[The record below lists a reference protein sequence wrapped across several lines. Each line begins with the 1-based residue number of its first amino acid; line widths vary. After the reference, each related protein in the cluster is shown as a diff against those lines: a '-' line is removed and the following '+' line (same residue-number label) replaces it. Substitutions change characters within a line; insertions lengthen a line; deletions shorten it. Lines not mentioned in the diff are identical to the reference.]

1 MKDRIQRILQEKQ
14 LTSAKLAD
22 LIEVQRSS
30 ISHILSGRN
39 KPSMDFMEKILTCFP
54 EISGD
59 WLITGKG
66 HMYKDQRAVQ
76 PAVNPTN
83 QAEKKGYSNNLFETS
98 IPTTSLG
105 SNITVPK
112 HEPGQQVHSQP
123 NIPPKP
129 PKVVKR
135 VVIYY
140 DDNSY
145 DELFL
150 NK

>member
-1 MKDRIQRILQEKQ
+1 MKDRLQRILQEKQ
-14 LTSAKLAD
+14 LTSARLAD
-22 LIEVQRSS
+22 RIEVQRSS

-39 KPSMDFMEKILTCFP
+39 KPSMDFMEKILSTFP

-59 WLITGKG
+59 WLITGRG
-66 HMYKDQRAVQ
+66 AMYKDGRGSAPSEEAKWVTPSNNRQGLFDTDETMEAPVNKSVENRS
-76 PAVNPTN
+76 AVNQEREYAP
-83 QAEKKGYSNNLFETS
+83 
-98 IPTTSLG
+98 
-105 SNITVPK
+105 VP
-112 HEPGQQVHSQP
+112 
-123 NIPPKP
+123 PPKP
-129 PKVVKR
+129 AKVVKR

>member
-1 MKDRIQRILQEKQ
+1 MKERIQRILQDKH

-22 LIEVQRSS
+22 MIQVQRSS

-39 KPSMDFMEKILTCFP
+39 KPSMDFMEKILTNFP

-59 WLITGKG
+59 WLITGEG
-66 HMYKDQRAVQ
+66 AMYKEGANMTESAHQKPSD
-76 PAVNPTN
+76 NPSTYKN
-83 QAEKKGYSNNLFETS
+83 SLFEAEDDS
-98 IPTTSLG
+98 PIKRINQGLVDRGLHEQFPT
-105 SNITVPK
+105 
-112 HEPGQQVHSQP
+112 
-123 NIPPKP
+123 PKP
-129 PKVVKR
+129 ARIVKR

>member
-1 MKDRIQRILQEKQ
+1 MKERIQKILHEKQ
-14 LTSAKLAD
+14 LTSARFAD

-39 KPSMDFMEKILTCFP
+39 KPSMDFLEKILITFP
-54 EISGD
+54 EINGD
-59 WLITGKG
+59 WLITGRG
-66 HMYKDQRAVQ
+66 AMYKDGRGVTS
-76 PAVNPTN
+76 PAEHNPPQSSPYKSSLFDDSDEPRQTSPQKLAK
-83 QAEKKGYSNNLFETS
+83 QADFNAPAAEQF
-98 IPTTSLG
+98 
-105 SNITVPK
+105 
-112 HEPGQQVHSQP
+112 
-123 NIPPKP
+123 IPPKP
-129 PKVVKR
+129 TKVVKR